1 MEKDKIE
8 TQERPTR
15 VLLIEDDE
23 DDYFLTRDL
32 LRQLPRGRYVLD
44 WVTNYDQGLETLCRQ
59 EHDVCLLDYRLE
71 ARTGLEMLE
80 EIRCRECAVPVILLT
95 GKGELEID
103 RRAMQAGAADYLDKS
118 RLDATLLERTIRYA
132 IRDKL
137 YEAELEQK
145 VRERTVELARVNQQL
160 RQEVAERR
168 RAEEALREADRRKD
182 EFLATLGHELRNP
195 LTPIQNSLEILRL
208 APPTPEVVNR
218 VRDMVERQMDHMKR
232 LVDDLLDVS
241 RVTRGKIRM
250 VMERLDLRE
259 VIELAVEQ
267 ARPLIREAGLKLERK
282 PLNGPLIVSGDR
294 VRLVQVL
301 SNLLNNAAKFTERG
315 GVITLSASRTDA
327 HIEVRV
333 RDTGIGIP
341 PEVMGQ
347 LFELFSQVSRTL
359 HRTAG
364 GLGIGLALV
373 RRLVEL
379 HGGTVGALSEGLGRG
394 AEFVIRLPAS
404 PDVSASRGKG

>member
-1 MEKDKIE
+1 MERNDS
-8 TQERPTR
+8 QERPTR

-23 DDYFLTRDL
+23 DDYFLTKDL
-32 LRQLPRGRYVLD
+32 LRQLPRGRYVLE
-44 WVTNYDQGLETLCRQ
+44 WVTSYDQGLETLCRH

-80 EIRCRECAVPVILLT
+80 ELRCRQCSVPVILLT

-103 RRAMQAGAADYLDKS
+103 RRAMQSGAADYLDKS
-118 RLDATLLERTIRYA
+118 RLDATLLERSIRYA

-137 YEAELEQK
+137 YESDLEQK
-145 VRERTVELARVNQQL
+145 VRERTLELAHVNQQL

-208 APPTPEVVNR
+208 ASPTPEVIAR
-218 VRDMVERQMDHMKR
+218 VRAMVERQMEHLMR

-241 RVTRGKIRM
+241 RVTRGKIRL
-250 VMERLDLRE
+250 VMERLDVRE

-282 PLNGPLIVSGDR
+282 PVNGPLMVNGDR

-315 GVITLSASRTDA
+315 GTVALSAARTGSQ
-327 HIEVRV
+327 IEIRV
-333 RDTGIGIP
+333 CDTGIGIP
-341 PEVMGQ
+341 SEVMGQ
-347 LFELFSQVSRTL
+347 LFELFSQVSKTL

-379 HGGTVGALSEGLGRG
+379 HGGTVEAFSEGLAQG
-394 AEFVIRLPAS
+394 AEFVIRLPAYS
-404 PDVSASRGKG
+404 DAAASRGEG

>member
-1 MEKDKIE
+1 MEKIE
-8 TQERPTR
+8 SQERPTR

-32 LRQLPRGRYVLD
+32 LRQLPRHKYILD
-44 WVTNYDQGLETLCRQ
+44 WVTSYDQGLETLCRQ
-59 EHDVCLLDYRLE
+59 KHDVCLLDYRLE
-71 ARTGLEMLE
+71 ARTGLELLE
-80 EIRCRECAVPVILLT
+80 ELRCRECLVPVILLT

-103 RRAMQAGAADYLDKS
+103 RRAMQAGAADYLDKTH
-118 RLDATLLERTIRYA
+118 LDATLLERSIRYA

-137 YEAELEQK
+137 YEAELEEK
-145 VRERTVELARVNQQL
+145 VRERTLELARVNQQL

-208 APPTPEVVNR
+208 APPTPEVITR
-218 VRDMVERQMDHMKR
+218 VRAMVERQMEHLMR

-241 RVTRGKIRM
+241 RVTRGKIRL
-250 VMERLDLRE
+250 VLERLDLQD
-259 VIELAVEQ
+259 VIDFAIEQ
-267 ARPLIREAGLKLERK
+267 ARPVIQDAGLKLQRK
-282 PLNGPLIVSGDR
+282 LPEGPLIVSGDR

-315 GVITLSASRTDA
+315 GTVTLSAAKVDS
-327 HIEVRV
+327 HFEIRV
-333 RDTGIGIP
+333 KDTGIGIP
-341 PEVMGQ
+341 KEVMGQ
-347 LFELFSQVSRTL
+347 LFELFSQVSKTL
-359 HRTAG
+359 HRTSG

-379 HGGTVGALSEGLGRG
+379 HGGTVEAFSDGIGRG
-394 AEFVIRLPAS
+394 AEFVVQLPSHPPDS
-404 PDVSASRGKG
+404 PNREKG